1 MFKKRDKPV
10 TRHYDTLISSKTTVT
25 GDVKFKGGLQVE
37 GIIKGDLIADPSSGA
52 VVRVSEHGRVEGNI
66 SAPSVIIN
74 GIVHGDI
81 HADEYIELAKKA
93 RVKGDVYY
101 DTMEMVLG
109 SAVSGKLYHQLKNK
123 VKTNS
128 TLLLDDNVS
137 TQDLGDIKN
146 EVLVNKAD

>member
-37 GIIKGDLIADPSSGA
+37 GIIKGDLIADSSSGA
-52 VVRVSEHGRVEGNI
+52 VVRVSEHGKVEGNI

-109 SAVSGKLYHQLKNK
+109 SSVSGKLYHQLKNK
-123 VKTNS
+123 VKPTS
-128 TLLLDDNVS
+128 TVPLDDKTS
-137 TQDLGDIKN
+137 TQDVNGVKSD
-146 EVLVNKAD
+146 VPVNKVD